1 MEAASRGSEEIPMK
15 YVHLAALAGCLAT
28 ALAAIGEQVLGVQ
41 GHPEFTPQI
50 MQDIFKRHV
59 ALQGSELY
67 ETAVSSVEN
76 GRPDNQRFAQWI
88 VNFLQ
93 A

>member
-1 MEAASRGSEEIPMK
+1 
-15 YVHLAALAGCLAT
+15 
-28 ALAAIGEQVLGVQ
+28 
-41 GHPEFTPQI
+41 